1 MFFFPKAIR
10 NADKLANLHMSLM
23 CPNWVLHYFI
33 IFISEVV
40 IQNDIIYEPDI
51 YAFSLGK
58 IFKSLHTLIV
68 YSVVVVLRYSIVKI
82 KTLHFFNQSFSAYK
96 T

>member
-1 MFFFPKAIR
+1 MHCIPRDSIDPRKT
-10 NADKLANLHMSLM
+10 
-23 CPNWVLHYFI
+23 
-33 IFISEVV
+33 
-40 IQNDIIYEPDI
+40 

-58 IFKSLHTLIV
+58 IFKSLHTSIV

-82 KTLHFFNQSFSAYK
+82 KTLHFFDQSFSAYK